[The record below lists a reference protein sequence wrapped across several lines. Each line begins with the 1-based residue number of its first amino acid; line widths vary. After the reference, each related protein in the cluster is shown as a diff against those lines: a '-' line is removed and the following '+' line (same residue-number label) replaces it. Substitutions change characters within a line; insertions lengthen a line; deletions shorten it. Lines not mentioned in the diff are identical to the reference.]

1 MTFNEYQAAAK
12 HTAIARGTDLEVYER
27 VLGLVG
33 ETGEIAEKFKK
44 NIRDQGADLSKLDKA
59 DMAKELG
66 DVLWY
71 LAVLADHLDI
81 PLQDIADK
89 NIAKLAS
96 RQQRGTLSG
105 SGDNR

>member
-12 HTAIARGTDLEVYER
+12 RTAIARGTDLEVYER

-66 DVLWY
+66 DVF
-71 LAVLADHLDI
+71 VVFSCFGG
-81 PLQDIADK
+81 P
-89 NIAKLAS
+89 S
-96 RQQRGTLSG
+96 RHPFARYC
-105 SGDNR
+105 R